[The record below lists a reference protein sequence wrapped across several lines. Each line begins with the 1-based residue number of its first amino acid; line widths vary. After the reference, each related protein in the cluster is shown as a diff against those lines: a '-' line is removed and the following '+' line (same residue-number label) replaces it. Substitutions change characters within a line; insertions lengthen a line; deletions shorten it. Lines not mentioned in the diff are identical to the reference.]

1 MSLMTP
7 TLGVKTAHT
16 PVATTMMTKI
26 RWRNLTKKL
35 ALAVSTDNSVCFI
48 TCGYLHGTWWCVRH
62 ARESG
67 QVRARLAGWVYVHR
81 YTCEQQRRDTLSAW
95 IPLRNHHTPHSACA
109 DLQPIT
115 QLTNVPEQY
124 A

>member
-1 MSLMTP
+1 MTRVDDVSMEPGNSTSMMSVPARIWEVAGRNSTMSLITP

-35 ALAVSTDNSVCFI
+35 ALAVSTDDSVCSI
-48 TCGYLHGTWWCVRH
+48 TCGFLHGTWWRVRH

-67 QVRARLAGWVYVHR
+67 QVRARLTG
-81 YTCEQQRRDTLSAW
+81 
-95 IPLRNHHTPHSACA
+95 
-109 DLQPIT
+109 
-115 QLTNVPEQY
+115 
-124 A
+124 